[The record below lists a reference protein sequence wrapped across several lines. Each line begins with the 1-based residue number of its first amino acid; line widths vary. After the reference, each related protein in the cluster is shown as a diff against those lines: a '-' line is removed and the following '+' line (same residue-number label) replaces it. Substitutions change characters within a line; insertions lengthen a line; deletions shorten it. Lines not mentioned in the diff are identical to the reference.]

1 MFFFMVATSINGSD
15 CFNDSIFLF
24 SLIIIAII
32 NLMIATKISFFE
44 NIFQKFI
51 QNIII
56 LMIAIIEDND
66 IFMIFWKIFCNDFFN
81 DIFVFF

>member
-1 MFFFMVATSINGSD
+1 
-15 CFNDSIFLF
+15 
-24 SLIIIAII
+24 
-32 NLMIATKISFFE
+32 MIATKISFFE

-51 QNIII
+51 QSIII

-81 DIFVFF
+81 DIFVFFWMRFERYFQWYFPGYFSLILFNDNIILICLISF